1 MNVVDSSGWL
11 EYFSGTPRAE
21 FFAEAINDIEN
32 LLVPVITL
40 YEVFKKVTLERG
52 RPAAMQAIVA
62 MRMGK
67 VVSVTDEIALTAAS
81 LSLAFKLPMADAIIL
96 ASSQHHHAVLLTQD
110 AHFQG
115 IDGVVYISGA

>member
-40 YEVFKKVTLERG
+40 YEVFKKVTQERG

-67 VVSVTDEIALTAAS
+67 VVPVSDEIALTAAS

-96 ASSQHHHAVLLTQD
+96 ASCQHHHAILLTQD

>member
-1 MNVVDSSGWL
+1 MKVVDSSGWL
-11 EYFSGTPRAE
+11 EYFSGTPRAD
-21 FFAEAINDIEN
+21 FFADAINDIGN

-40 YEVFKKVTLERG
+40 YEVFKKISVERG

-67 VVSVTDEIALTAAS
+67 VVHLTDEIALAAAS
-81 LSLAFKLPMADAIIL
+81 LSLKHKLPMADAMIL
-96 ASSQHHHAVLLTQD
+96 ASSKHYHAVLLTQD

-115 IDGVVYISGA
+115 VEGVVFIPNV

>member
-67 VVSVTDEIALTAAS
+67 VVSVTDELALTAAS